1 MPRFLLA
8 VVAVGFAALP
18 ARAYVEAPMSLGSL
32 VTQSVVICSMVVTK
46 VDKANNLI
54 IFQKV
59 ADIKGKHNQD
69 TIKHNIGRG
78 GLRAGEWEEIMKWAE
93 VGKPAVFC
101 HNGSASETYIG
112 VTWYQAYPNGDW
124 WGMSHGEP
132 FLLRSYAG
140 KVDKFPQLVKDMLD
154 GKEVAAPCMVDGDKE
169 ALHKK
174 TAKMQKLK
182 ASLKLQDY
190 NPKRD
195 FISWGGG
202 GDEIRR
208 VAGMPGFEKLAP
220 LGKTDADAQ
229 SVSALDFDGD
239 GRPDI
244 CLCGANKVSLLKQE
258 DDGFTEVALPGFT
271 GGARAAVWADA
282 DGDGL
287 PDLLLA
293 TPNGLR
299 LFTNLGKGQFRD
311 DTRLLP
317 KEATVGSITAAAW
330 GDFDGDG
337 KPDILYATAFNGL
350 RMLTNIKKTE
360 LAVKVVPPKFG
371 PWHAVGPF
379 RAGMEP
385 VKNFDTAFGPESDP
399 AAVDLAKVHKGKR
412 DMEVKWEAKEFP
424 DGQIHTLQPYGAN
437 CATYLYREIEA
448 AQDGPFGVSF
458 GTGGSLTVWLNG
470 EKVHSENIARA
481 VAPDQTGI
489 KLKLKKG
496 KNTLLVKTCHLEGE
510 NGFFFGTGATSV
522 SNDPLF
528 ADASEAWGL
537 GDAGIGGG
545 TKGDSL
551 AVADLDNDGKPDV
564 LFGAGTGVVL
574 KNLGTKFQLAA
585 AGIGYKPGKVGP
597 ALCDFDGDGL
607 VDVFVPQPDG
617 GCKLFKN
624 LGGMKFADVTAKAGD
639 LARNL
644 GCAVGA
650 AWGDFDNDGKPD
662 LLVTCLRGTNKY
674 FKNNGDGTFTDLSA
688 AVGVNQKVY
697 NTQAATFADLN
708 NDGRLDLVLHN
719 EGQESVALF
728 GGPADASKWTPIV
741 VKLPKESAGVGSKV
755 VVKSGNET
763 VARAQMYGG
772 DGRGGQ
778 GEVTPRFVLPPGAYV
793 VAVTGTDGK
802 TREKSV
808 TVEKTPMRVVVD

>member
-1 MPRFLLA
+1 MPRFALA
-8 VVAVGFAALP
+8 LFAVGLAALP
-18 ARAYVEAPMSLGSL
+18 ARAYVEAPMSLGAL

-59 ADIKGKHNQD
+59 ADVKGKHPQD

-93 VGKPAVFC
+93 VGKPAIFC

-112 VTWYQAYPNGDW
+112 ATWYQAYSNGEW

-154 GKEVAAPCMVDGDKE
+154 NKEVAAACMVDGDKE

-202 GDEIRR
+202 GDEVRR
-208 VAGMPGFEKLAP
+208 IGGMPGFDKLAP

-229 SVSALDFDGD
+229 SASALDFDGD

-244 CLCGANKVSLLKQE
+244 CLCGANKVALLKQE
-258 DDGFTEVALPGFT
+258 DDGFTDVALPGLV

-282 DGDGL
+282 NGDGL

-293 TPNGLR
+293 TPTGLK
-299 LFTNLGKGQFRD
+299 LFVNLGKGAFRD

-317 KEATVGSITAAAW
+317 KEATAGSVTAAAW

-350 RMLTNIKKTE
+350 RLLKNVRKTE
-360 LAVKVVPPKFG
+360 VAVKMAPPKFG
-371 PWHAVGPF
+371 PWHAIGPF
-379 RAGMEP
+379 RHMPEP
-385 VKNFDTAFGPESDP
+385 AKNFDTPFAPETEK
-399 AAVDLAKVHKGKR
+399 VIDLKKTHKGKR
-412 DMEVKWEAKEFP
+412 DTDVKWEAKEFP
-424 DGQIHTLQPYGAN
+424 DAQVNPLQPYGGN

-448 AQDGPFGVSF
+448 AQDGDFGVTF
-458 GTGGSLTVWLNG
+458 GTGGSLTVWVNG
-470 EKVHSENIARA
+470 EKVHAENVARP
-481 VAPDQTGI
+481 VAPDQTGL

-496 KNTLLVKTCHLEGE
+496 KNALLVKLCHGEGE
-510 NGFFFGTGATSV
+510 NAIHFGTGATAV
-522 SNDPLF
+522 SIELLF

-537 GDAGIGGG
+537 GEAGIAG
-545 TKGDSL
+545 TVKGDSL

-564 LFGAGTGVVL
+564 LFGAGTGMVL
-574 KNLGTKFQLAA
+574 KNLGTKFVLVD
-585 AGIGYKPGKVGP
+585 AGISYKPGKVGP

-607 VDVFVPQPDG
+607 VDLFVPQPDG
-617 GCKLFKN
+617 ACKLFRN
-624 LGGMKFADVTAKAGD
+624 LGNMKFADVTAKAGD
-639 LARNL
+639 LGKNL
-644 GCAVGA
+644 GHAVGA

-662 LLVTCLRGTNKY
+662 LLVTCLKGTNKY
-674 FKNNGDGTFTDLSA
+674 FKNNGDGTFSDKSA
-688 AVGVNQKVY
+688 AVGLSQKVY
-697 NTQAATFADLN
+697 NTQAAAFADLN

-728 GGPADASKWTPIV
+728 GGPADASKWTPIT
-741 VKLPKESAGVGSKV
+741 VKLPKENAGVGCRV
-755 VVKSGNET
+755 VVKSGTET
-763 VARAQMYGG
+763 VARTQLFGG

-778 GEVTPRFVLPPGAYV
+778 GEVSPRFVLPPGAYV

-808 TVEKTPMRVVVD
+808 TVEKTPMKVSVD